1 MTTPKSIA
9 ASCPAVDLMPRAD
22 GFSKHQ
28 TLGWRAKTSITRSP
42 AAPTG
47 VGHDRTAV
55 ADVVYTRTVGAP
67 PPSPA
72 IQKEAFM
79 KATAAVLYE
88 INKPLVV
95 EDVEVLEPGP
105 HEVRVRWIANGVCH
119 SDLHVIK
126 GDSPHPLPVVLGHEA
141 AGVVEKVGPGVETV
155 APGDHVC
162 SSYIPSCGKCWY
174 CIGGQP
180 TMCALRDKPRWF
192 MLDGTPRFQKNGQ
205 GLHHYLQVAGYATY
219 SVLLEEGVIPIRTD
233 APLDV
238 VCLVSCGV
246 LAGAGP
252 VFNRAKV
259 PPGASVAVFGC
270 GGVGLNTI
278 QAARLVGAGKVIA
291 VDVVKQKLEWAEEFG
306 ATHVVDAS
314 RDDPI
319 ARVQALSGTGGVDYA
334 FEVVGIQKTIEQAFL
349 SIHRGGMAV
358 VVGVCP
364 AGTRLSIDPLLLLQ
378 QRTLTGTSFGGGHQ
392 RTDVP
397 MLIDLFMAEKYKL
410 RELISR
416 RLPLTELN
424 HAFDLMLQG
433 EVKRS
438 VVVYE

>member
-1 MTTPKSIA
+1 MTT
-9 ASCPAVDLMPRAD
+9 
-22 GFSKHQ
+22 Q
-28 TLGWRAKTSITRSP
+28 
-42 AAPTG
+42 
-47 VGHDRTAV
+47 
-55 ADVVYTRTVGAP
+55 
-67 PPSPA
+67 
-72 IQKEAFM
+72 
-79 KATAAVLYE
+79 ATAAVLYQV
-88 INKPLVV
+88 KQPLVV

-105 HEVRVRWIANGVCH
+105 HEVRVRWAANGVCH
-119 SDLHVIK
+119 SDLHVMT
-126 GDSPHPLPVVLGHEA
+126 GDYPHPLPVVLGHEA

-162 SSYIPSCGKCWY
+162 VSYIPSCGKCWY

-192 MLDGTPRFQKNGQ
+192 MLDGTPRFTKDGR
-205 GLHHYLQVAGYATY
+205 GLHHFLQVAGYATH
-219 SVLLEEGVIPIRTD
+219 SVLPEESVIPIRKD

-278 QAARLVGAGKVIA
+278 QAARLVGAGKIIA
-291 VDVVKQKLEWAEEFG
+291 VDVMKQKLAWAEEFG
-306 ATHVVDAS
+306 ATHVVNAATE
-314 RDDPI
+314 DPV
-319 ARVQALSGTGGVDYA
+319 ARIQAISGTGGGDVA
-334 FEVVGIQKTIEQAFL
+334 FEMGGTPATREQAVAPP
-349 SIHRGGMAV
+349 HRGRTAG

-364 AGTRLSIDPLLLLQ
+364 AGTKISLDPALFLQ
-378 QRTLTGTSFGGGHQ
+378 QRVLTGSSFGAGHQ

-397 MLIDLFMAEKYKL
+397 MLIDMFMSGKYKL
-410 RELISR
+410 KEMISR
-416 RLPLTELN
+416 KVPLTDLN
-424 HAFDLMLQG
+424 HAFDAMLKG

-438 VVVYE
+438 VVVY

>member
-1 MTTPKSIA
+1 MR
-9 ASCPAVDLMPRAD
+9 V
-22 GFSKHQ
+22 
-28 TLGWRAKTSITRSP
+28 
-42 AAPTG
+42 
-47 VGHDRTAV
+47 
-55 ADVVYTRTVGAP
+55 
-67 PPSPA
+67 
-72 IQKEAFM
+72 
-79 KATAAVLYE
+79 TAAVLYDVR
-88 INKPLVV
+88 KPLVI
-95 EDVEVLEPGP
+95 EDVDLLEPGP
-105 HEVRVRWIANGVCH
+105 HEVLVRWKANGVCH
-119 SDLHVIK
+119 SDLHVMT
-126 GDSPHPLPVVLGHEA
+126 GDYPHPLPVVLGHEA
-141 AGVVEKVGPGVETV
+141 AGIVEKIGPGVESV

-205 GLHHYLQVAGYATY
+205 GLHHFLQVSGYATHA
-219 SVLLEEGVIPIRTD
+219 VLPDVSVIPIRKD

-259 PPGASVAVFGC
+259 PPGASVAVWGC

-278 QAARLVGAGKVIA
+278 QAAKLVGAGKIIA
-291 VDVVKQKLEWAEEFG
+291 VDVVKQKLDWAQEFG

-314 RDDPI
+314 KDDPI
-319 ARVQALSGTGGVDYA
+319 ARVQALSGTGGVDFA
-334 FEVVGIQKTIEQAFL
+334 FEVVGTQKTIEQAL
-349 SIHRGGMAV
+349 LATHRGGTCV
-358 VVGVCP
+358 IVGVSP
-364 AGTRLSIDPLLLLQ
+364 AGTKVSVDPSLFLQ
-378 QRTLTGTSFGGGHQ
+378 QRVLTGSSFGAGHQ

-397 MLIDLFMAEKYKL
+397 MLIDLYMSGRYRL
-410 RELISR
+410 DELITR
-416 RLPLTELN
+416 RVALGELN
-424 HAFDLMLQG
+424 HAFDLMLRG